1 LSSRRSYLLLTLA
14 TLLCLLPFVSK
25 ALNVD
30 DPLFIT
36 AAQQIAQHPLN
47 PYGLQLNWGM
57 TLSRMSE
64 ITKNPPLASYYAA
77 LIGIIAG
84 WSETALHVGFLLPAL
99 ALVLGTYRLAQRF
112 TNSALRAAAATLLTP
127 GVLVS
132 ATGLMCDTL
141 MLALW
146 IWAAIFWLEG
156 LDQAKPIYLAS
167 SALLM
172 AACVVTKYFGVS
184 IIPLLFA
191 YSLVRDRRVAGWAW
205 YFLLPTSS
213 LTTYQLWTHHL
224 YGHGLFS
231 EALRFAS
238 SQRAISGGASLL
250 SNGLMCLSFAGG
262 CMLPALF
269 LAPLIGSRKE
279 LLIAILAGTLG
290 GFAIALG
297 WITLGASPQAAQATL
312 AIYSQR
318 FFVGLELSSCIAGAV
333 FLLLLTIGDSWN
345 RKDTHSLFL
354 SLWALGIFFFAG
366 FLNWTINAR
375 SVLPLIP
382 GAGIAMARRIDQVES
397 ISTKRLQW
405 QIKVALAL
413 LICGSLSF
421 WIAQA
426 DSEWANSARLAA
438 TIIEQGVGRETGTV
452 YFQGHWGFQYYMEQF
467 GAFPL
472 DFKRSTLN
480 PGDLLV
486 IPENN
491 IETVKPP
498 QQFIASAELLDI
510 KMHQPVTTMR
520 CQSAAGFYASFCGPL
535 PFAFGRVPSERY
547 FLFRIGSR
555 MEPQQWSLH

>member
-14 TLLCLLPFVSK
+14 TLLCLLPFVTK

-30 DPLFIT
+30 DPLFIR
-36 AAQQIAQHPLN
+36 AAQQIAKHPLN
-47 PYGLQLNWGM
+47 PYGFQLNWGM
-57 TLSRMSE
+57 TLARMSE

-77 LIGIIAG
+77 LIGSIAG
-84 WSETALHVGFLLPAL
+84 WSETALHAGFLLPAL

-112 TNSALRAAAATLLTP
+112 TNSPLVAAAATLLTP
-127 GVLVS
+127 GILVS

-146 IWAAIFWLEG
+146 IWAAIFWLAG
-156 LDQAKPIYLAS
+156 WDQARPICLAS
-167 SALLM
+167 SVLLM
-172 AACVVTKYFGVS
+172 AACAITKYFGVC
-184 IIPLLFA
+184 IIPLLLA
-191 YSLVRDRRVAGWAW
+191 YSLTRDRRLGPWAW
-205 YFLLPTSS
+205 YFLLPISL

-250 SNGLMCLSFAGG
+250 SSGLVCLSFAGG

-279 LLIAILAGTLG
+279 LLIAVLAGTLG
-290 GFAIALG
+290 GFAIVLG
-297 WITLGASPQAAQATL
+297 WISLGASPQAAQVMG
-312 AIYSQR
+312 AIHPQR
-318 FFVGLELSSCIAGAV
+318 FFVGLELSLCIASAV
-333 FLLLLTIGDSWN
+333 FILLLAISDSWKHN
-345 RKDTHSLFL
+345 DAQSIFL
-354 SLWALGIFFFAG
+354 CMWALGTFFFAG

-382 GAGIAMARRIDQVES
+382 GAAILMARRMDKVES
-397 ISTKRLQW
+397 ISTTGLQV
-405 QIKVALAL
+405 KVALAL
-413 LICGSLSF
+413 LICGALSF

-426 DSEWANSARLAA
+426 DSEWANSARQAA
-438 TIIEQGVGRETGTV
+438 TIIHQGIGRETGTV
-452 YFQGHWGFQYYMEQF
+452 NFQGHWGFQYYMEQF

-480 PGDLLV
+480 PGDLLI

-498 QQFIASAELLDI
+498 QPFIASAELLDI
-510 KMHQPVTTMR
+510 KLHQPITTMR
-520 CQSAAGFYASFCGPL
+520 CQGAAGFYASFCGPL

-555 MEPQQWSLH
+555 MEPERWPLH